1 MKIDTKT
8 SVAAGQSAHLNIYTS
23 GTSTFTEWSAPSMI
37 DVRDTGNSI
46 EMIYLQDRI
55 NRVWG
60 GALPQAPER
69 RVFKIVYSCVN
80 GEWNKSEPIYG
91 TIIPSQGEYYEFEK

>member
-1 MKIDTKT
+1 MKIDTK
-8 SVAAGQSAHLNIYTS
+8 SVAAGQSTHLNIYTS
-23 GTSTFTEWSAPSMI
+23 GTSTFTEWSAPQRV

-55 NRVWG
+55 NRLWG
-60 GALPQAPER
+60 GAIPER

-91 TIIPSQGEYYEFEK
+91 TIIPSQREYYEFEK

>member
-8 SVAAGQSAHLNIYTS
+8 SVAAGQSTHLNIYAS
-23 GTSTFTEWSAPSMI
+23 GTTFTEWSAPQRV

-55 NRVWG
+55 NRLWG
-60 GALPQAPER
+60 GTIPQIPER

-80 GEWNKSEPIYG
+80 GEWHKSEPIYG
-91 TIIPSQGEYYEFEK
+91 TIIPAQNEFYQF